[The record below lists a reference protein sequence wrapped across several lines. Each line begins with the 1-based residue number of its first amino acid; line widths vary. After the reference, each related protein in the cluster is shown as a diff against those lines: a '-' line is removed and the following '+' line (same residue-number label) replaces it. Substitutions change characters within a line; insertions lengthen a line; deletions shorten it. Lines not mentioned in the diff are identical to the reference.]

1 MLWAVTQEPTEA
13 CFGAVRVFMEKR
25 KAAATLG
32 DGLAA
37 RRAICALL
45 ATQHASLGVAPLQA
59 SAASALAAL
68 GRKMWELELEEG
80 VGPLGELW
88 LCGIWY
94 SEGCLALL
102 PRAFQNAR
110 DARAAARGYCP
121 PATLGLNPASESM
134 QALQEEGLD
143 PAHLKLQV
151 VLRVCSGAARR
162 GALRRGPRGRVSVPP
177 SPL

>member
-45 ATQHASLGVAPLQA
+45 ATPEVAPLQA

-121 PATLGLNPASESM
+121 PATLGLNPASM

-151 VLRVCSGAARR
+151 VHVSAAGQPAGELYGAAPE
-162 GALRRGPRGRVSVPP
+162 AD
-177 SPL
+177 